1 MTRVVFRKEKNGD
14 ILAVFDEIF
23 DINYNL
29 ASYAHIGQHGGCS
42 LEYYRS
48 TKPATAGEYA
58 ELLNELKYI
67 GYDDLK
73 ICKRLPISKIYSN
86 RNF

>member
-1 MTRVVFRKEKNGD
+1 MQPKRQGQG
-14 ILAVFDEIF
+14 
-23 DINYNL
+23 
-29 ASYAHIGQHGGCS
+29 GQHGACS

-48 TKPATAGEYA
+48 TKPASAGEYQN
-58 ELLNELKYI
+58 LLNELKYI

-86 RNF
+86 K